1 MKTSMLLQNMCKGC
15 FRMRMDDFL
24 LLMTGNL
31 STCFWDNNSC
41 RLVLFA
47 TFSPRVSHLIVA
59 LIFRSIRSNND
70 LIGLVNDLSALKYHS
85 LYLLINQ
92 HCTIFFG
99 FPAWFILLIF
109 LMNIV
114 KFLLRHITN

>member
-47 TFSPRVSHLIVA
+47 TLSPRVSHFLVA
-59 LIFRSIRSNND
+59 LIFHSIRNHD
-70 LIGLVNDLSALKYHS
+70 LIGRVIDLSALKYHS

-92 HCTIFFG
+92 YSTIFFG
-99 FPAWFILLIF
+99 FPAWPILEIF
-109 LMNIV
+109 LINKV
-114 KFLLRHITN
+114 KFLLRRFTN